1 MQTAGTLKE
10 KTYRA
15 TIRQHLKTAY
25 LLSDEKTEEV
35 LPVFYGALLSHL
47 HHLEEV
53 LASGDLEQLGKTGH
67 TVKGALLNLGLPDL
81 AALAYTI
88 EKKGKEH
95 DNATNFS
102 SLVTQLKE
110 EVESFALG
118 DK

>member
-1 MQTAGTLKE
+1 MKE
-10 KTYRA
+10 KSYRT

-53 LASGDLEQLGKTGH
+53 LASGDLEQLGRTGH
-67 TVKGALLNLGLPDL
+67 TVKGALLNLGLPEL
-81 AALAYTI
+81 AEIAYTI
-88 EKKGKEH
+88 ENKGKEN
-95 DNATNFS
+95 DNTTNFS
-102 SLVTQLKE
+102 ALVTKLKL

-118 DK
+118 NK

>member
-1 MQTAGTLKE
+1 MKE
-10 KTYRA
+10 KSYRT

-25 LLSDEKTEEV
+25 LLSDEKTDEV

-53 LASGDLEQLGKTGH
+53 LAAGDLQQLGKTGH

-88 EKKGKEH
+88 EKKGKEN
-95 DNATNFS
+95 DKTTNFV
-102 SLVTQLKE
+102 SLVTQLKR
-110 EVESFALG
+110 EVESFALTN
-118 DK
+118 K